1 MKKIDFKIKIKNFYL
16 QRYRKHSRINLNA
29 NRPITP
35 NELLQN
41 FPNLRKVKPLGK
53 NNISILLIKYYY
65 I

>member
-1 MKKIDFKIKIKNFYL
+1 M
-16 QRYRKHSRINLNA
+16 NLNA

-53 NNISILLIKYYY
+53 NNIVYIIDKMILLYIKFLN
-65 I
+65 